1 MLLKLES
8 DSGGRDSAYDLMGLT
23 SGTPAGGGMKV
34 SDGM

>member
-1 MLLKLES
+1 ME
-8 DSGGRDSAYDLMGLT
+8 GTVNAYDLMGLT